1 MTRKLIIIDYEKDT
15 GFGRYEV
22 KTVYKGLELS
32 EGIDKKEVVKRVVS
46 EWMEVGDEQKAK
58 R

>member
-1 MTRKLIIIDYEKDT
+1 MTRKLVIIDHEKDY

-22 KTVYKGLELS
+22 KTVDKGLELS
-32 EGIDKKEVVKRVVS
+32 EGIDKKEVVKRVVD
-46 EWMEVGDEQKAK
+46 EWMEVGDE

>member
-1 MTRKLIIIDYEKDT
+1 MTRKLIIIDYEQEMP
-15 GFGRYEV
+15 FGRYEV
-22 KTVYKGLELS
+22 KTLDKGIELS

-46 EWMEVGDEQKAK
+46 EWMEAGDE

>member
-22 KTVYKGLELS
+22 KTVYKGIELS
-32 EGIDKKEVVKRVVS
+32 EGIDKKEVVKRVVD
-46 EWMEVGDEQKAK
+46 EWMEVGDDG